1 MSGSQ
6 TRLATL
12 QEVQG
17 EGCDYGSRRRKRK
30 KTTTPPSMPR
40 PQNSNTTTEPRF
52 TAAQPPQDSGI
63 LDVKNHP
70 LHSLSSL
77 KFHPSILLQH
87 QWCDEDDDYLS
98 SCSTTTRSDC
108 DRDSRSSRSSFETK
122 ETEEQEQEQGG
133 SCSNDVKTAPSLFDP
148 SNTFF
153 ESIKKKTTMSPSPIL
168 LTSKFKRSMARAIAT
183 PCILF
188 IMLGSLRHHNTDAVR
203 MNRENIQ
210 FFDVDFKNTRRS
222 AGEIRRAHSHND
234 YHQKEPLMAALR
246 HGFSSVEVD
255 VFPRGDVLLVG
266 HTRLEL
272 NEKNTIDEMYIK
284 PILNIIRRE
293 KRKAVEFI
301 STKTSSLLQGEDTNS
316 NNTRR
321 SSSSASHR
329 SRRRVNLPFDTD
341 EGLTLLVDLK
351 ADAASS
357 IDLLHQAL
365 EPLRPHLTYAKK
377 DGQIRKGKVTVLIS
391 GNRPSEESLINSEG
405 ERYMFIDGR
414 AKDVER
420 NTDSALVPMVS
431 IPWRSM
437 QLARMF
443 GRGERYMKNLVEQ
456 AHNQGKL
463 LRIWGAPNNERNWR
477 TMLRSNVDYLSIDD
491 HAKFA
496 TFASR
501 VHRL

>member
-1 MSGSQ
+1 M
-6 TRLATL
+6 
-12 QEVQG
+12 
-17 EGCDYGSRRRKRK
+17 
-30 KTTTPPSMPR
+30 
-40 PQNSNTTTEPRF
+40 
-52 TAAQPPQDSGI
+52 
-63 LDVKNHP
+63 
-70 LHSLSSL
+70 
-77 KFHPSILLQH
+77 
-87 QWCDEDDDYLS
+87 
-98 SCSTTTRSDC
+98 
-108 DRDSRSSRSSFETK
+108 
-122 ETEEQEQEQGG
+122 
-133 SCSNDVKTAPSLFDP
+133 
-148 SNTFF
+148 
-153 ESIKKKTTMSPSPIL
+153 SPIL
-168 LTSKFKRSMARAIAT
+168 SSKFKRSLARAIAT

-188 IMLGSLRHHNTDAVR
+188 IMLGLRHHNTDAVR

-293 KRKAVEFI
+293 KRKAVEFV
-301 STKTSSLLQGEDTNS
+301 STSRTSSLQGEDTSSNS
-316 NNTRR
+316 NTRR
-321 SSSSASHR
+321 SNSISAASHR

-443 GRGERYMKNLVEQ
+443 GRGERYMKNMVEQ
-456 AHNQGKL
+456 AHDQGKL

-501 VHRL
+501 VHRI